1 MDKYQ
6 FIRYTAERF
15 GIDDNTVET
24 MIDIFAS
31 SLHELVVAGQS
42 VTIDEI
48 GEFKTTPLFPNAKS
62 HSGNPALEKILRTN
76 SVSFTPSLQLTSAAY

>member
-1 MDKYQ
+1 MNEVIMDKYQ

-15 GIDDNTVET
+15 GIDDATIET
-24 MIDIFAS
+24 MIDILAS

-48 GEFKTTPLFPNAKS
+48 GEFKTTPLFPNSLNHMGKSALAKLMQQNTITF
-62 HSGNPALEKILRTN
+62 NPVNI
-76 SVSFTPSLQLTSAAY
+76 